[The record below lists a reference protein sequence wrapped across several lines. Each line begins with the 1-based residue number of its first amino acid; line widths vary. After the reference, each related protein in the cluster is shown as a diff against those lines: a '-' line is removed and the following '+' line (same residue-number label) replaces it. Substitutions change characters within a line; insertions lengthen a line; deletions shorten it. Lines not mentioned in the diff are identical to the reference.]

1 MNNKKITIAIDG
13 FSSSGKSTVAK
24 IVAKRLGYLF
34 IDTGA
39 MYRAVTLFA
48 LREGLTTD
56 AEKLSQRLGDV
67 DVSFAYNPAIERS
80 EVYLNGQNVDTQ
92 IRSMEVNEN
101 VSTVAQIAAVRE
113 KLVALQ
119 QKIGREGGV
128 VMDGRDI
135 GTVVFPN
142 AELKIFMTASVEVRA
157 KRRYDELIASGAAD
171 VSYQEIAENI
181 ASRDWADENREHS
194 PLRCADDAIRV
205 DNSSMSIE
213 EQVEWVFEQIS
224 QLGL

>member
-1 MNNKKITIAIDG
+1 MSNKKITIAIDG
-13 FSSSGKSTVAK
+13 YSSSGKSTVAK
-24 IVAKRLGYLF
+24 IVAQRLGYRF

-39 MYRAVTLFA
+39 MYRAITLYA
-48 LREGLTTD
+48 LKEGLISD
-56 AEKLSQRLGDV
+56 LSKLTQRLESV
-67 DVSFAYNPAIERS
+67 DLGFEYNPALQRS
-80 EVYLNGQNVDTQ
+80 EIYLNSQCVDSQ

-101 VSTVAQIAAVRE
+101 VSSVAQIAAVRE

-119 QKIGREGGV
+119 QKIGRDGGV

-135 GTVVFPN
+135 GTVVFPD

-157 KRRYDELIASGAAD
+157 KRRYDELIASGAVD

-181 ASRDWADENREHS
+181 AARDWADENRDHS

-213 EQVEWVFEQIS
+213 EQVEWVFERIS